1 MKEPREPLPLWI
13 ACGVLRPE
21 LEALAA
27 AGRLT
32 GVRIYLDSMLHMSPP
47 ALEVQLGRVLQ
58 DRALPKDLATQ
69 ILVYGDCCPGMQ
81 GLLEGH
87 GARRVDAPNCAQM
100 LLGRARFRELMRE
113 RAFLMLPEWT
123 LRWETVFREELALG
137 PENARLCMQG
147 LITGLVYL
155 DTGVMPVPHEELEA
169 CGRYLGLPYRV
180 ETVGLEELER
190 ALAAALAPEAGS

>member
-1 MKEPREPLPLWI
+1 MSEPSDARPLWV

-27 AGRLT
+27 QGRLS
-32 GVRIYLDSMLHMSPP
+32 GQRVYLDSMLHMSPP
-47 ALEVQLGRVLQ
+47 ALEVQLGRVFQ
-58 DRALPKDLATQ
+58 DYSLPKDLGAP
-69 ILVYGDCCPGMQ
+69 ILVYGDCCPGMRE
-81 GLLEGH
+81 LAVRY

-100 LLGRARFRELMRE
+100 LLGRARFQELMRE

-147 LITGLVYL
+147 LVTGLVYL